1 MAEMDM
7 DEETAKLL
15 VQTALPIDAIDQITG
30 IIPDRTAILVW
41 VDLQDRPDLLHMSQR
56 HEGGSG
62 DFVATWFFVEPGKR
76 HMLVGLR
83 VEVRAPFTATF
94 SLIFPMKRYFQQLEC
109 LAENGL
115 IWVEPGPPPDAPTGI
130 RAMSASELLA
140 VVGDGIS
147 LDLEEPQRQ
156 QLREQLTAWKQR

>member
-1 MAEMDM
+1 M
-7 DEETAKLL
+7 DEETVRL
-15 VQTALPIDAIDQITG
+15 VVQAALPIDAMDQITG
-30 IIPDRTAILVW
+30 VIPGRTAVLVW
-41 VDLQDRPDLLHMSQR
+41 VDLQDRPDLFHMNQR

-94 SLIFPMKRYFQQLEC
+94 SLVFSMKHSFQQLESI
-109 LAENGL
+109 AEDGL
-115 IWVEPGPPPDAPTGI
+115 IWVEPGPPPDAPTGM
-130 RAMSASELLA
+130 RAMSVQDLLT

-156 QLREQLTAWKQR
+156 QLREQLTAWKQRQGSA

>member
-1 MAEMDM
+1 M
-7 DEETAKLL
+7 DEETARLF

-30 IIPDRTAILVW
+30 VIPDRTVVLVW
-41 VDLQDRPDLLHMSQR
+41 VDLQDRPDLLPMCQR

-94 SLIFPMKRYFQQLEC
+94 SLVFPMKHSFQQMESS
-109 LAENGL
+109 AENGL
-115 IWVEPGPPPDAPTGI
+115 IWVEPGPPPDASAGI
-130 RAMSASELLA
+130 RAMSTQDVLT

-147 LDLEEPQRQ
+147 LELEEPQRR
-156 QLREQLTAWKQR
+156 QLREQLTAWKQRQGSA

>member
-1 MAEMDM
+1 MDM
-7 DEETAKLL
+7 DEQTARLL

-30 IIPDRTAILVW
+30 IIPGRTVVLVW
-41 VDLQDRPDLLHMSQR
+41 VDIQDRPDLLHMSQR

-83 VEVRAPFTATF
+83 VEVRAPFTTTF
-94 SLIFPMKRYFQQLEC
+94 SLIFPMELCFPQLETI
-109 LAENGL
+109 AESGL
-115 IWVEPGPPPDAPTGI
+115 IWVEPGPPPSALARK
-130 RAMSASELLA
+130 RAMRSVSKLLTI
-140 VVGDGIS
+140 VGDGVS

-156 QLREQLTAWKQR
+156 QLREQLAAWKQR